1 MAWQEELNRA
11 VGLYSQIILY
21 GNIHDRYRGREGN
34 TYFQMRGW
42 LQDTLTEKGYPVIA
56 DYDIVDGLR
65 FGNPDMKMRYETII
79 NGSQA
84 KAGTY
89 QGGFDKAKYSAPPT
103 APPGGQAQCSIQFP
117 SPIDALMSIRK
128 LMANPTVPCVVIIN
142 FSEELIAGNGNENE
156 EEKRVHILIQKIARE
171 AANVSMDN
179 GRLLKNTTIF
189 VADELGN
196 LPTNVYI
203 NNPFTKH
210 ILVGKPLKHDRN
222 LFFDSFA
229 RYFFSLDGDVSREE
243 KRNLTELTE
252 GMTTEDLINLAA
264 LSKLE
269 QIPVEKAKELVSI
282 YKFGKKHD
290 YWAELDTDKIKNA
303 ETMIRKRVIG
313 QDAAVKAVVD
323 MIIRAKMG
331 MAGIQHSSGSARPKG
346 TLLFVGPTGTGKTE
360 LAKAT
365 AEFLFGDEHA
375 CIRFDMSEYNHEH
388 ADQRLVGAPPGYV
401 GFEEGGQLTN
411 KIKEKPF
418 SVLLF
423 DEIEKAHPRIF
434 DKFLQ
439 ILEDGRLTD
448 GKGETVYFSETVIIF
463 TSNIGSEQAIPEPA
477 TPDQIKNLFI
487 QAVNQRFRVDWGRP
501 ELLNRIGENVIVF
514 QPIVSEESKRS
525 IVRKMLQQVSEK
537 SMAQFGIQTYFSEAL
552 CDALVRHP
560 DGFGKNGARGAG
572 NLIEK
577 YVINNL
583 SRYLFLNLSAPGE
596 PMTLDWD
603 PKDGVRIRRGAAG
616 A

>member
-1 MAWQEELNRA
+1 MAWQDELNRA

-21 GNIHDRYRGREGN
+21 GNIHDRYRVREEN

-42 LQDTLTEKGYPVIA
+42 LQETLAEKGYPLIA
-56 DYDIVDGLR
+56 DYDMVDGLR
-65 FGNPDMKMRYETII
+65 FENPDMKKQYESIM
-79 NGSQA
+79 NGNQA
-84 KAGTY
+84 QSGTY
-89 QGGFDKAKYSAPPT
+89 QGGFDNTKI
-103 APPGGQAQCSIQFP
+103 PGPSTREGQGAVQFP
-117 SPIDALMSIRK
+117 SPIEALLAIRK
-128 LMANPTVPCVVIIN
+128 LMANPNIPCVVIIN
-142 FSEELIAGNGNENE
+142 FSEELIVNSRNEND
-156 EEKRVHILIQKIARE
+156 EEKRVHILVQKIAQE
-171 AANVSMDN
+171 AANVSTAN

-189 VADELGN
+189 IADELGN
-196 LPTNVYI
+196 LPTNIYI

-210 ILVGKPLKHDRN
+210 ILVGKPLKTDRN
-222 LFFDSFA
+222 QFFDAFA
-229 RYFFSLDGDVSREE
+229 RYFFSLDGNVSHDE
-243 KRNLTELTE
+243 KLNLTELTD
-252 GMTTEDLINLAA
+252 GMAIEDLINLAA

-290 YWAELDTDKIKNA
+290 YWAELDADKIRHA
-303 ETMIRKRVIG
+303 EENIKKRVIG
-313 QDAAVKAVVD
+313 QDAAVLAVVD

-331 MAGIQHSSGSARPKG
+331 MAGTQHSSGSAKPKG

-365 AEFLFGDEHA
+365 AEFLFGDEQA

-463 TSNIGSEQAIPEPA
+463 TSNIGSDQFIPEEAAPE
-477 TPDQIKNLFI
+477 QVKNIFI
-487 QAVNQRFRVDWGRP
+487 QAVSQRFRVDWGRP

-514 QPIVSEESKRS
+514 QPIASTDFKRK
-525 IVRKMLQQVSEK
+525 IIAKMLRQVSERT
-537 SMAQFGIQTYFSEAL
+537 MAQFGIQTYFSDAL
-552 CDALVRHP
+552 RDALVMHP

-577 YVINNL
+577 YVINHL
-583 SRYLFLNLSAPGE
+583 SRYLFLNIPVSGE
-596 PMTLDWD
+596 PLMLDWVE
-603 PKDGVRIRRGAAG
+603 GQGIHIERRVAG